1 LGEVQ
6 VSNRWRDRLLN
17 AVSPLQSGVRGL
29 RVNGYRPPDVDSYRP
44 SRTAAVLVP
53 FLDLPDEP
61 LLVLTRRAEH
71 LPQHPGQV
79 CFPGGA
85 AEQDDST
92 AVQTALREAEEEIG
106 LAPDAAQP
114 IGFLDRMDTVSDY
127 RVLPVVAL
135 VRPPV
140 HWKLDAREVAEVFTV
155 PASVVLDRSR
165 YETFPYE
172 RDGEVHTVYA
182 MKWQDRTIWGVT
194 AGMLINLIH
203 RLEQADERA
212 DPAVRRAAE

>member
-1 LGEVQ
+1 MSE
-6 VSNRWRDRLLN
+6 RWRDRLIR

-29 RVNGYRPPDVDSYRP
+29 AVNGYRPPDAAAYRP

-53 FLDLPDEP
+53 FVDLPEP
-61 LLVLTRRAEH
+61 LLVLTRRADH
-71 LPQHPGQV
+71 LPNHPGQV
-79 CFPGGA
+79 SFPGGA
-85 AEQDDST
+85 AEQDDAS

-106 LAPDAAQP
+106 LSPDAAQP

-140 HWKLDAREVAEVFTV
+140 QWRPDAREVSEVFTV
-155 PASVVLDRSR
+155 PASVALDRSR
-165 YETFPYE
+165 YESRPYE
-172 RDGEVHTVYA
+172 RDGQVHTVYV
-182 MKWQDRTIWGVT
+182 MQWQDKTIWGIT
-194 AGMLINLIH
+194 AGMLLNLIN
-203 RLEQADERA
+203 RLERADERT

>member
-1 LGEVQ
+1 MQ
-6 VSNRWRDRLLN
+6 
-17 AVSPLQSGVRGL
+17 
-29 RVNGYRPPDVDSYRP
+29 VNGYRPPDSECWRP
-44 SRTAAVLVP
+44 ARTAAVLVP
-53 FLDLPDEP
+53 FVDLPDP

-71 LPQHPGQV
+71 LPNHPGQV

-85 AEQDDST
+85 AEEDDAT

-106 LAPDAAQP
+106 LPPDSAQP

-140 HWKLDAREVAEVFTV
+140 QWQPDVREVAEVFTV

-172 RDGEVHTVYA
+172 RDGQVHTVYT
-182 MKWQDRTIWGVT
+182 MRWQGKQIWGVT
-194 AGMLINLIH
+194 AGMLINLIA
-203 RLEQADERA
+203 RLERA
-212 DPAVRRAAE
+212 DVRADTAVRRAAE